1 MYEYI
6 QTSRGNWVR
15 YDNVSAVMRQG
26 VMLRLTMLT
35 GSKST
40 AVFESEEQAEAVQKY
55 WEKVNEQESKG
66 YISPRD
72 L

>member
-15 YDNVSAVMRQG
+15 YDNVLELDRQG

-35 GSKST
+35 GSKCT
-40 AVFESEEQAEAVQKY
+40 AVFESEEQAEGVKQY
-55 WEKVNEQESKG
+55 WEQLV
-66 YISPRD
+66 
-72 L
+72 

>member
-15 YDNVSAVMRQG
+15 YDNVAKSFRQG

-35 GSKST
+35 GSICT
-40 AVFESEEQAEAVQKY
+40 AVFESEEQAEGVQQY
-55 WEKVNEQESKG
+55 WEQ
-66 YISPRD
+66 
-72 L
+72 LQ

>member
-15 YDNVSAVMRQG
+15 YDNVVRITRQG
-26 VMLRLTMLT
+26 VMLRLIMLT

-40 AVFESEEQAEAVQKY
+40 AVFESEEQAEAVEKY
-55 WEKVNEQESKG
+55 WEKLV
-66 YISPRD
+66 
-72 L
+72 